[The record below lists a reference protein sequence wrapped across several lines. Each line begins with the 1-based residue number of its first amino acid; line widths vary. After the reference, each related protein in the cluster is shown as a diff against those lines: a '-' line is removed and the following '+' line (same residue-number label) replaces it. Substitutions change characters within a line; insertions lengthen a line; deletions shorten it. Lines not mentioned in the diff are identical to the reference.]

1 MSGTTLDR
9 LIRMANQIA
18 AEFAHQ
24 QPGNAVAATY
34 DHLWHFWDPRM
45 KAAILA
51 HSAEGGAGLSEPA
64 AAAVAR
70 LARGRE
76 PEPQTRATEFAGP
89 DETATLDDGG

>member
-1 MSGTTLDR
+1 MSGTLER

-18 AEFAHQ
+18 AELDHQ
-24 QPGNAVAATY
+24 QPGNAAQATY

-45 KAAILA
+45 KAAIVA
-51 HSAEGGAGLSEPA
+51 HAAGGGAGLSPPA

-76 PEPQTRATEFAGP
+76 PAPQTPATEFAGP
-89 DETATLDDGG
+89 GTAPLDDAG